1 MPNLACNDVHV
12 DDRVARTRER
22 CAPLVLALAVLLG
35 AGPSGAAQTV
45 QTVLPTWMAGCW
57 ERRTPTTIITEQ
69 WSRPRAGMMLGSGQT
84 TRGDS
89 TIEFEHTRVFRRGSA
104 LVYAAQP
111 SGQAPTEFV
120 AHTPSDTLIVFENA
134 AHDFPQRVIYRRRG
148 TDSLLARI
156 EGSRG
161 GVTRGIDFRYARTT
175 CGLP

>member
-1 MPNLACNDVHV
+1 M
-12 DDRVARTRER
+12 
-22 CAPLVLALAVLLG
+22 
-35 AGPSGAAQTV
+35 
-45 QTVLPTWMAGCW
+45 
-57 ERRTPTTIITEQ
+57 IITEQ
-69 WSRPRAGMMLGSGQT
+69 WTRPRAGMMLGSGQT

-89 TIEFEHTRVFRRGSA
+89 TIEFEQTRVFRRGRA

-120 AHTPSDTLIVFENA
+120 ADMPSDTLIVFANA

-161 GVTRGIDFRYARTT
+161 GVTRGIDFHYARAA